1 MIKKNYRKTVA
12 IFGGTGFIG
21 EEIVQH
27 LAKNSYR
34 IKIATRNTYLAQN
47 LKVFGDIAQI
57 ELHQVNLKSEESV
70 ENFLENC
77 DVCINLVGILF
88 ETRSQ
93 KFKELHTDFPRML
106 ARIFSK
112 SSGSNLL
119 VHFSALGVQANSESA
134 YVKSKF
140 LGEEEVKKNFSNSV
154 IIRPSIVIGPKDKF
168 FNMFAKLAGL
178 LPLIPLVGSEV
189 KFQPVYVGDVAKAID
204 KIIINNNSK
213 AIFELAGINIYTF
226 KELIEMLLKEIRKKR
241 IILPIPFFAGKVQ
254 AILFQLMPKPLLTLD
269 QIKILEE
276 GDNILT
282 GKNKTLKD
290 LDIEAKSIKSIL
302 PTYLKVYR
310 PTGQFTD

>member
-106 ARIFSK
+106 ATIFSK